1 MRRTRLLAVAVVAGL
16 GLAGCASSQPTD
28 AASATD
34 RVCVRVQQINSY
46 EPIGDHHVVIKV
58 SVSKRYLLTLEEIC
72 TGLNFARGI
81 TIADTSTQVCN
92 DGFSFLAFQQPG
104 HGARRCRIINLEE
117 VENREAA
124 EALVESRKGD

>member
-1 MRRTRLLAVAVVAGL
+1 MAVAVVAGL

-34 RVCVRVQQINSY
+34 RVCVRVEQINSY

-58 SVSKRYLLTLEEIC
+58 SVGTRYLLTLEEIC

-81 TIADTSTQVCN
+81 VIADSSSRVCS
-92 DGFSFLAFQQPG
+92 DGFASLAFQQPG
-104 HGARRCRIINLEE
+104 HGTRRCRILNLEE
-117 VENREAA
+117 VENSEAA
-124 EALVESRKGD
+124 AALAESREGD

>member
-1 MRRTRLLAVAVVAGL
+1 MILLAVAVVAGF

-34 RVCVRVQQINSY
+34 RLCVRVEQINSY

-72 TGLNFARGI
+72 TGLSFARGI
-81 TIADTSTQVCN
+81 AIADASTRVCN
-92 DGFSFLAFQQPG
+92 DGFAFLAFQQQG

-117 VENREAA
+117 VENSEAA
-124 EALVESRKGD
+124 EALVESRSGG

>member
-1 MRRTRLLAVAVVAGL
+1 LAVAVAAGL

-58 SVSKRYLLTLEEIC
+58 SASKRYLLTLEEIC

-81 TIADTSTQVCN
+81 AVADKSTRICN
-92 DGFSFLAFQQPG
+92 DGFSFLTYQQPG
-104 HGARRCRIINLEE
+104 HGVRRCRIINLEE
-117 VENREAA
+117 VESSEAA